1 MITIDVDDKSD
12 DDYDVLEIS
21 VVVLLEFRNLKS
33 QHNEA
38 VNKWF
43 LEFIIFTLIP
53 EHCQWK

>member
-21 VVVLLEFRNLKS
+21 VVLSFRVSYYLKS

-38 VNKWF
+38 VNK
-43 LEFIIFTLIP
+43 
-53 EHCQWK
+53 

>member
-1 MITIDVDDKSD
+1 MITIDVNDKSD

-38 VNKWF
+38 VNK
-43 LEFIIFTLIP
+43 
-53 EHCQWK
+53 